1 VERAVV
7 ITTSPIR
14 FGRHPLTYLTAR
26 AFARLMLKFPKPEL
40 AGADR
45 RMILT
50 EVRVPS
56 AMDAGTGRPA
66 TPTRCGGR
74 TSLLEGATRHYCSET
89 CLLQSLAAK
98 SMPEIERIWPHGL
111 SDRDIEY
118 LKLVALGKSNKEIG
132 VALGTAESTVKNRLS
147 LVFDKL
153 DVQDRAQAMLRAHAI
168 GVINL
173 HQLAL
178 KFAGAH

>member
-1 VERAVV
+1 
-7 ITTSPIR
+7 
-14 FGRHPLTYLTAR
+14 
-26 AFARLMLKFPKPEL
+26 
-40 AGADR
+40 
-45 RMILT
+45 MILT
-50 EVRVPS
+50 EVRAVC
-56 AMDAGTGRPA
+56 DGCGYRETGDTHPERWPYV
-66 TPTRCGGR
+66 
-74 TSLLEGATRHYCSET
+74 SLEGATRHYCSET

-132 VALGTAESTVKNRLS
+132 VATGTVESTVKNRLS